1 MERITI
7 FDHNRRKIGL
17 YTRTPTEGEELEL
30 VREFIS
36 YYCDN
41 FLRYNKKNNLAV
53 FIEPKVASGFP
64 DIVFASYSPKIME
77 NWSCERERLTLNDLK
92 ILSYLTATGGCT
104 SKDIGYHLKF
114 SDNTILQAVEN
125 LMDAGM
131 ILRNNG
137 MWKPAKLEKIYSIKK
152 LVSVEAKITDMKK
165 VAEQSLINTWFA
177 SESYALTRS
186 ASPQSCTIDKFESQ
200 GTGLYC
206 KDKGFR
212 KIVKAKKLKLPS
224 SYQSFLFNEW
234 IGRALSQES

>member
-92 ILSYLTATGGCT
+92 ILSYLTEP
-104 SKDIGYHLKF
+104 L
-114 SDNTILQAVEN
+114 
-125 LMDAGM
+125 
-131 ILRNNG
+131 
-137 MWKPAKLEKIYSIKK
+137 
-152 LVSVEAKITDMKK
+152 MKK
-165 VAEQSLINTWFA
+165 E
-177 SESYALTRS
+177 
-186 ASPQSCTIDKFESQ
+186 
-200 GTGLYC
+200 
-206 KDKGFR
+206 
-212 KIVKAKKLKLPS
+212 
-224 SYQSFLFNEW
+224 
-234 IGRALSQES
+234 